1 MLSQRAGGLIC
12 FLWQVAPLP
21 GAPPLYSATDGLT
34 PRVAREITEGTPSPP
49 YLPRPSGAAN
59 EFDQACHRIR
69 SPWTTDAVGGS
80 TAKSRASSPGEQAA
94 ACDCQKSLF

>member
-21 GAPPLYSATDGLT
+21 GAPPLYPATDGLT
-34 PRVAREITEGTPSPP
+34 PRVAREITEGTTSPP

-59 EFDQACHRIR
+59 NFDQGIVRIVRALVPSRSNELGLTFAC
-69 SPWTTDAVGGS
+69 
-80 TAKSRASSPGEQAA
+80 
-94 ACDCQKSLF
+94 SLVKTVEWQRVK